1 MWKQPRVPV
10 GHSETADL
18 TEDSKQTWM
27 FWKWLCEIQTENI
40 SSLQSDDSSGWLLLQ
55 MCSCSVI
62 KHEVMLLLYNAQDTK
77 VLNRDQ
83 SKLDW
88 TRFFFFLAL
97 KGNSTLTLTLHTEVC
112 LQVLREC
119 HCISSLSSE
128 RHTSPNL
135 VFFNSFDKT
144 EGGTS
149 ELRHLFYFLIQTNRK
164 LKTRLFFLARER
176 VDILEEWIWLDSDNM
191 YSICKAF
198 CGSGGSRM
206 HSD

>member
-88 TRFFFFLAL
+88 TRFFF
-97 KGNSTLTLTLHTEVC
+97 S
-112 LQVLREC
+112 
-119 HCISSLSSE
+119 
-128 RHTSPNL
+128 
-135 VFFNSFDKT
+135 
-144 EGGTS
+144 
-149 ELRHLFYFLIQTNRK
+149 
-164 LKTRLFFLARER
+164 
-176 VDILEEWIWLDSDNM
+176 
-191 YSICKAF
+191 
-198 CGSGGSRM
+198 
-206 HSD
+206 